1 MPEDILTSLRQ
12 LSDGELVARVNDLAA
27 RERGATALLV
37 AHLAELDTRD
47 VHLRAGYG
55 SLFAYC
61 RTALALSEAEAY
73 NCVEA
78 ARGARR
84 FPVILEQL
92 AEGSVNLT
100 AVRLLVP
107 HLTEANHREV
117 LDAARGKGR
126 ADVEG
131 IVARL
136 SPRPASAS
144 CPRRRW
150 RLRCSPPLRFPPR
163 PSRFP
168 PSASSRW
175 PSQGIPARP
184 WPRSHRTGTGFS
196 SRSASRRSRS
206 CGSPGTCCATR
217 FPPGTRPRSW
227 TAL

>member
-1 MPEDILTSLRQ
+1 MPDDILTSLRQ

-27 RERGATALLV
+27 RERDATALLV

-78 ARGARR
+78 ARAARR
-84 FPVILEQL
+84 FPVILERL

-100 AVRLLVP
+100 TVRLLAP

-126 ADVEG
+126 VGRGGDRG
-131 IVARL
+131 PARA
-136 SPRPASAS
+136 PARRPAQPAQAAHAGAGGSGA
-144 CPRRRW
+144 RRR
-150 RLRCSPPLRFPPR
+150 SAFPPR

-168 PSASSRW
+168 
-175 PSQGIPARP
+175 
-184 WPRSHRTGTGFS
+184 
-196 SRSASRRSRS
+196 RSAS
-206 CGSPGTCCATR
+206 
-217 FPPGTRPRSW
+217 
-227 TAL
+227 